1 MRKLLVGLA
10 AIMTTGVLLTVP
22 AGASAATFGSNLSDP
37 VANTLNCSAFP
48 DGCTT
53 SFGLTL
59 PPGSVATNGLTAPFS
74 GVIVRWRLK
83 TGTGVPPTK
92 LRVLRPGNSTT
103 RGAIATSATVTPEPS
118 TTNTF
123 DTQLPV
129 QAGDAIGIDSQ
140 FPPFA
145 TVAGPEIRYI
155 GGTLVDGGAPAASTG
170 FANSVLLLNADVEAD
185 VDGDGY
191 GDETQDLCKA
201 EPAEHLG
208 CVLTIQ
214 VEPGGRVTAPG
225 IDCPGD
231 CTEAY
236 PQGTLVPLHAVAD
249 PGFEISTRT
258 DLGGCSGG
266 SREDCTMAMFGNKS
280 ASYAFFDNKS
290 PETTITKGPKKR
302 SSKRK
307 VKIKFTS
314 SEPPGKFQCSL
325 DKAKFKPC
333 ESPYIRT
340 LKPGKHTFQV
350 SAIDTTHNPDFSPA
364 KLRFR
369 IEE

>member
-1 MRKLLVGLA
+1 MNRIRAGLA
-10 AIMTTGVLLTVP
+10 AIVAAALMVAIP

-37 VANTLNCSAFP
+37 FANTLNCNAFP

-59 PPGSVATNGLTAPFS
+59 PAGSVATSGITAPIS

-83 TGTGVPPTK
+83 TGAAMTPTR

-103 RGAIATSATVTPEPS
+103 RGAVATSATVTPAAS

-123 DTQLPV
+123 ETQLPV
-129 QAGDAIGIDSQ
+129 QAGDAIGIDSK

-145 TVAGPEIRYI
+145 SVAGPEMRFIA
-155 GGTLVDGGAPAASTG
+155 GTLVDGEPATASNA
-170 FANSVLLLNADVEAD
+170 FANAVLLLNADVEAD
-185 VDGDGY
+185 ADGDGY

-201 EPAEHLG
+201 EASEHLG

-214 VEPGGRVTAPG
+214 VEPGGRVAGPG

-231 CTEAY
+231 CTETY
-236 PQGTLVPLHAVAD
+236 PQATQVPLHAVAD
-249 PGFEISTRT
+249 PGFEISTST
-258 DLGGCSGG
+258 DLGGCLGT
-266 SREDCTMAMFGNKS
+266 RDDCTMAMIGNRS

-290 PETTITKGPKKR
+290 PETTIIKGPKKR

-314 SEPPGKFQCSL
+314 NEPGKFQCSL

-333 ESPYIRT
+333 ESPYTRT

-350 SAIDTTHNPDFSPA
+350 RAIDATHNPDFSPA

-369 IEE
+369 IED